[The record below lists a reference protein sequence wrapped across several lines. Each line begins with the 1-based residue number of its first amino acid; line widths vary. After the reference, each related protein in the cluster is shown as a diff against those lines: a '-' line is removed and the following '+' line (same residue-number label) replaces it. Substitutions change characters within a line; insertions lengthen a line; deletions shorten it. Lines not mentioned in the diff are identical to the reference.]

1 MSTHRT
7 SPRTH
12 VSIIKYRHFFQ
23 QPECCSEPREAKARL
38 ETFLFFLFPKEVCS
52 HLCKWVSKK
61 MMEKIRIL
69 VRNEQ
74 ESHLVAVSRLLRR
87 SGFPSLAL
95 KSNEIVISI
104 YSMSAIKRE
113 DSLAS
118 LHGLVSLAA

>member
-1 MSTHRT
+1 
-7 SPRTH
+7 
-12 VSIIKYRHFFQ
+12 
-23 QPECCSEPREAKARL
+23 
-38 ETFLFFLFPKEVCS
+38 
-52 HLCKWVSKK
+52 

-74 ESHLVAVSRLLRR
+74 ESHLAAVSRLLRR
-87 SGFPSLAL
+87 SGLSGFPSLAL
-95 KSNEIVISI
+95 ESNEIVISI

>member
-1 MSTHRT
+1 
-7 SPRTH
+7 
-12 VSIIKYRHFFQ
+12 
-23 QPECCSEPREAKARL
+23 
-38 ETFLFFLFPKEVCS
+38 
-52 HLCKWVSKK
+52 

-74 ESHLVAVSRLLRR
+74 ESHLLAVSRLLRCSGL

-95 KSNEIVISI
+95 ESNEIVISI

-118 LHGLVSLAA
+118 LHGLVSLAAWFE

>member
-1 MSTHRT
+1 
-7 SPRTH
+7 
-12 VSIIKYRHFFQ
+12 
-23 QPECCSEPREAKARL
+23 
-38 ETFLFFLFPKEVCS
+38 
-52 HLCKWVSKK
+52 

-74 ESHLVAVSRLLRR
+74 ESRLLAMSRLLRSSGL

-104 YSMSAIKRE
+104 YSMSAIKSE

-118 LHGLVSLAA
+118 LHGLVSLAAWFE